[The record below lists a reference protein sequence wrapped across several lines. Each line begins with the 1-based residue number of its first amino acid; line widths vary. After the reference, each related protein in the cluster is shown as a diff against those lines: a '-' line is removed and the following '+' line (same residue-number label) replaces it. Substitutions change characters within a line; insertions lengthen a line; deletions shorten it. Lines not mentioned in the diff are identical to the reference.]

1 MMMYPASLEAGS
13 VVVLAYAPWQE
24 GPVLG
29 REQQVQ
35 TRRAFDARALK
46 RDQRNVKS
54 SVALEAKAMGATELN
69 FQKPSWR

>member
-1 MMMYPASLEAGS
+1 MAATAILPKK
-13 VVVLAYAPWQE
+13 
-24 GPVLG
+24 
-29 REQQVQ
+29 VQ